1 MAQKTE
7 KKDKKDKK
15 TVGKTFGQSQKT
27 LCIEQILM
35 EYTDEDHK
43 LTAEEIGHI
52 LEEEYEGLRAERKAI
67 YRYIDAMKDV
77 DIDVCHDSEG
87 YFIASRDF
95 ELPEL
100 KLLVDAVQS
109 SKFITEKKSAELIK
123 KLGTLASTHQA
134 KTLHRQVYAAGRIK
148 AMNESIYRSI
158 DGIHTAL
165 LGNRRITFMYF
176 DWNEKKEKVYRHGGK
191 PYTADP
197 LLLCWDDEK
206 YYLIAQDTEVGK
218 IKHFRVDKMDKISV
232 TEEPAK
238 TKKLTVDEISGYT
251 DRHFGMFGGEEVK
264 VVLKCSNELAG
275 VILDRFGKDVPFRPS
290 GEDHFTLT
298 VNVAESVHFFT
309 WILNFGGGVSIVSPD
324 SVKTRFKNFVAD
336 ANKWVN
342 E

>member
-1 MAQKTE
+1 MAKTY
-7 KKDKKDKK
+7 
-15 TVGKTFGQSQKT
+15 GQSQKT
-27 LCIEQILM
+27 LLIEQILM
-35 EYTDEDHK
+35 ERTDEDHK
-43 LTAEEIGHI
+43 LTAEEIGRI
-52 LEEEYEGLRAERKAI
+52 LEEENEGLSAERKAI

-77 DIDVCHDSEG
+77 DIDVSHESDG
-87 YFIASRDF
+87 YFIAGRTF

-134 KTLHRQVYAAGRIK
+134 KSLKRQVYAAGRIK
-148 AMNESIYRSI
+148 SMNESIYRSI

-165 LGNRRITFMYF
+165 IENRRITFLYF
-176 DWNEKKEKVYRHGGK
+176 DWNEKKEKVYRHDGTL
-191 PYTADP
+191 YVADP
-197 LLLCWDDEK
+197 LLLSWDDEN
-206 YYLIAQDTEVGK
+206 YYLIAQDVEADK

-232 TEEPAK
+232 TEDRAK
-238 TKKLTVDEISGYT
+238 TKKLTVDGISGYT

-264 VVLKCSNELAG
+264 VVLKCRNDLAG
-275 VILDRFGKDVPFRPS
+275 VIIDRFGKDTSFRPS
-290 GEDHFTLT
+290 GDSHFTVT

-324 SVKTRFKNFVAD
+324 SVKHRFKSFVAD